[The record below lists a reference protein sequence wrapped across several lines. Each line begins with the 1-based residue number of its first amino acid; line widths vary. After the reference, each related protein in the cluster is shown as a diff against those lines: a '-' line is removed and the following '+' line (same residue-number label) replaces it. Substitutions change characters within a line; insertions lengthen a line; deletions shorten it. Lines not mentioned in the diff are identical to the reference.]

1 MIKLYISTFISSTK
15 LTVNI
20 YKLSQLT
27 VSSKFIMK
35 NKNTIGEPK
44 DRYGISLKISN
55 FSDSLFNILIVVER
69 F

>member
-35 NKNTIGEPK
+35 NKNTIGELK